1 MRNFSVQDLPCLIPA
16 PPSTG
21 AERPSTH
28 RPTCLFSCPYLWERT
43 RLPGFPSI
51 VPKPQLGTLIL
62 ILRPFA
68 LLSTRPVCYR
78 GCGCLPLFIV
88 GRVDNYHCW
97 APGYKEEGW
106 AQLKTAHGSCLTSS
120 DNKSPLC
127 SCREAPAKPAPE
139 PVL

>member
-1 MRNFSVQDLPCLIPA
+1 MLRTLFLSPQCLPLCQSNFESNYPSSRTPVALNLQSELKLYNMDEEFFSLQDLPCLIPA

-28 RPTCLFSCPYLWERT
+28 RPACLFSCPYLWERT

-68 LLSTRPVCYR
+68 LLSTRPVCY
-78 GCGCLPLFIV
+78 GGV
-88 GRVDNYHCW
+88 GAY
-97 APGYKEEGW
+97 
-106 AQLKTAHGSCLTSS
+106 
-120 DNKSPLC
+120 LC
-127 SCREAPAKPAPE
+127 S
-139 PVL
+139 